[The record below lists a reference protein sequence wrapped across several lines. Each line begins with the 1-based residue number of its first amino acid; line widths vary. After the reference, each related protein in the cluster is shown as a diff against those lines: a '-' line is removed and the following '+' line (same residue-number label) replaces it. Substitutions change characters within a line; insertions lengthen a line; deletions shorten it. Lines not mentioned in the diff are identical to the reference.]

1 MKHFFL
7 TFADSRF
14 YQSMN
19 RLQAEAAD
27 SGFFDRVIATDEY
40 DLDPQ
45 FVARFHDKLTPSVR
59 GFGYWSWKPQIILQC
74 LDEMADGDMLV
85 YADSGCLFNNLGIS
99 RLREYF
105 ALADNPHGILVFQLP
120 ENYIF
125 GSTDCITVDAA
136 WCKGDLLDLFGVRDR
151 DDIILSG
158 QNVATSMVIK
168 KCRASVDLIKQ
179 WQNIY
184 VEDFS
189 LIDDS
194 PSRSENHSIYCENR
208 HDQAILSLLCKTQGV
223 TNLQNYADLYIPEP
237 FRFALNNN
245 QVEAKAVFAAWP
257 EPILIIGRKWIDH
270 SIIPFD
276 KTTRKT

>member
-14 YQSMN
+14 YQSMK
-19 RLQAEAAD
+19 RLQAEAAE
-27 SGFFDRVIATDEY
+27 SGFFDRVIVTDEY
-40 DLDPQ
+40 DLDRQ

-85 YADSGCLFNNLGIS
+85 YADSGCLFNYLGIS

-105 ALADNPHGILVFQLP
+105 ALADNPLGILVFQLP
-120 ENYIF
+120 ENYIYESMDF
-125 GSTDCITVDAA
+125 ITVDAA
-136 WCKGDLLDLFGVRDR
+136 WCKGDLLDFFAVRDR

-158 QNVATSMVIK
+158 QNAATSMVIK
-168 KCRASVDLIKQ
+168 KSRASVDLIKQ

-184 VEDFS
+184 MEDFS

-194 PSRSENHSIYCENR
+194 PSRSENHSIYYENR
-208 HDQAILSLLCKTQGV
+208 HDQSIFSLLCKTQGV
-223 TNLQNYADLYIPEP
+223 THLQNYADLYIPRP
-237 FRFALNNN
+237 L
-245 QVEAKAVFAAWP
+245 
-257 EPILIIGRKWIDH
+257 
-270 SIIPFD
+270 SISLD
-276 KTTRKT
+276 